1 MEALRELNTASIL
14 QKVTRRNG
22 GGRGVK
28 ITIATP
34 VLDGAKFL
42 PETIASMRRQTHENF
57 EHIIVDGGSSDGS
70 LEIAR
75 KASAQDSRVRL
86 IEAPGLGQYASIAR
100 AFDEAKGEALAWLN
114 ADDIYAPWAL
124 GCVARAFGLSP
135 EIRWLGGFS
144 GCWDENGLLRYVRAD
159 AWRPRALIERGWFH
173 KDLLGFLQQETIYF
187 RRELFSA
194 LAPEDRAAF
203 ERARLAGDFILWKRF
218 ARLAELEFLPTV
230 LGGFRRHAGNRSAA
244 GIDDYMAE
252 ARADGAVFLPW
263 PLIGLARRY
272 FRFRSSARARRAADA
287 EDRRIQ

>member
-1 MEALRELNTASIL
+1 M
-14 QKVTRRNG
+14 
-22 GGRGVK
+22 K

-34 VLDGAKFL
+34 VLNGAKFL
-42 PETIASMRRQTHENF
+42 PEAIASMRRQTHENF

-70 LEIAR
+70 LEIAH
-75 KASAQDSRVRL
+75 KASAQDSRIRL
-86 IEAPGLGQYASIAR
+86 IEAPGLGQYASITR
-100 AFDEAKGEALAWLN
+100 AFDEAKGETLAWLN
-114 ADDIYAPWAL
+114 ADDIYTPWAL
-124 GCVARAFGLSP
+124 ACVARAFGLNP
-135 EIRWLGGFS
+135 EMKWLGGCS

-203 ERARLAGDFILWKRF
+203 EEARLAGDFILWKRF
-218 ARLAELEFLPTV
+218 ARLAELEFIPTV
-230 LGGFRRHAGNRSAA
+230 LGGFRRHAGNRSTA

-252 ARADGAVFLPW
+252 ARTDGAMFLFW
-263 PLIGLARRY
+263 PFIGLARRY
-272 FRFRSSARARRAADA
+272 SWFRSAARARSAADT